1 MPPYPDEG
9 GKASS
14 PSSEPFPA
22 LKAEHI
28 NPSHASP
35 DVKVESLPQPVLQA
49 ALSLA
54 APYYS
59 GDSDSDDNIPVP
71 ATSIPV
77 QNEEAKAMQTL
88 ATDIPVSLEEPKH
101 MNGDAVTSTTSAPL
115 PAPTVLHTDEKL
127 TVDAPTLKKASAEES
142 SPTAAADTPGSG
154 PTDKPRDGKPDV
166 KSENVIA
173 SDSKSLSPDC
183 VAPANSKEDSPSGT
197 AEPGSDSVVVSK
209 NCVNDIMDMLS
220 SRITEL
226 EHIRERKRA
235 RVEQLSSA
243 AFLAQS
249 SAMAAWPQTAG
260 AMVAQTTGMPP
271 GALGLMPGAVPAAS
285 SRPGT
290 PFMPV
295 PEHPSLAGALP
306 PPPPPPP
313 PDGTDRK
320 QSRYWTADEH
330 QRFLAAIKT
339 CGPKNYVQIAE
350 IVGTRNAKQVR
361 THAQKFQKKLER
373 EETKRREDMERHGG
387 PSVSAAAV
395 AAVAAAAAAM
405 HRGGPSRHLT
415 TDNSADRGFAQP
427 LLPFAGIG
435 PTRGV
440 FHSPLLGPPG
450 AALGDSVDGSSSTN
464 DVSGQHQ
471 HAFTVPHIPV
481 QAVPAAP
488 NAAIAAIAAE
498 AATLG
503 GRVFGGGTAGAAEA
517 AEAAGQA
524 SNQTGP
530 SGAQKTESGV
540 VGAASLKRE
549 AAAAPSASG
558 APGGTEPPAKKSRN
572 HTAMTENQIG
582 ASQVQTKQAEVKA
595 KPVECLRKTDEVST
609 SAAGGASDSRKS
621 DSRVASDE
629 KTSQLR
635 SSDDFSGVCAKAK
648 PNVVNSSAEAAGAAV
663 PDGRA
668 MVKKSGGQAA
678 GAGIVAAVS
687 ELKVSGVQKGEAG
700 AGAVAKEPE
709 SATPKAPK
717 K

>member
-14 PSSEPFPA
+14 PSSEPLPA

-28 NPSHASP
+28 NPPRVPP
-35 DVKVESLPQPVLQA
+35 DVKVESLPQPVLQT

-59 GDSDSDDNIPVP
+59 GDSDSDVNIPVP
-71 ATSIPV
+71 TSSILL
-77 QNEEAKAMQTL
+77 QNEEAKVMQTL
-88 ATDIPVSLEEPKH
+88 ATDIPPSLEEPKH
-101 MNGDAVTSTTSAPL
+101 MNGDAVASTTSAPL
-115 PAPTVLHTDEKL
+115 PAPSVLLADDTL
-127 TVDAPTLKKASAEES
+127 IIGAPTLKKASSEES
-142 SPTAAADTPGSG
+142 SPIAAADTPGSG

-166 KSENVIA
+166 KSENVFA

-226 EHIRERKRA
+226 EQIRERKRA

-243 AFLAQS
+243 ALLAQS
-249 SAMAAWPQTAG
+249 SAMAAWPQNAG
-260 AMVAQTTGMPP
+260 AMVAHTTGMPP
-271 GALGLMPGAVPAAS
+271 GALGLMPGAVPAAP

-295 PEHPSLAGALP
+295 AEHPSLAGALP

-427 LLPFAGIG
+427 LLPFAGID

-440 FHSPLLGPPG
+440 FRSPLLGTPG
-450 AALGDSVDGSSSTN
+450 AGLGDSIDGSSSTN
-464 DVSGQHQ
+464 DVSGQHHQ
-471 HAFTVPHIPV
+471 AFTVPHIPG
-481 QAVPAAP
+481 QAVLAGP

-503 GRVFGGGTAGAAEA
+503 GRVFGGGTAGAA
-517 AEAAGQA
+517 AAGGAAGKA
-524 SNQTGP
+524 SNRAGP
-530 SGAQKTESGV
+530 SGAQKAETGV
-540 VGAASLKRE
+540 VGAAPLKRE
-549 AAAAPSASG
+549 ATAAPSGGS
-558 APGGTEPPAKKSRN
+558 APGGAEPPAKKSRN
-572 HTAMTENQIG
+572 HTAMTENQIS
-582 ASQVQTKQAEVKA
+582 ASQVQTKQAELKGE
-595 KPVECLRKTDEVST
+595 PEECLRKTGEVST

-621 DSRVASDE
+621 DSRVASDD
-629 KTSQLR
+629 KASQLR

-648 PNVVNSSAEAAGAAV
+648 PNVANASAEAPGAAV
-663 PDGRA
+663 SDGRA
-668 MVKKSGGQAA
+668 VVTKSGEQAS

-687 ELKVSGVQKGEAG
+687 ELKVSDVKKGEAG